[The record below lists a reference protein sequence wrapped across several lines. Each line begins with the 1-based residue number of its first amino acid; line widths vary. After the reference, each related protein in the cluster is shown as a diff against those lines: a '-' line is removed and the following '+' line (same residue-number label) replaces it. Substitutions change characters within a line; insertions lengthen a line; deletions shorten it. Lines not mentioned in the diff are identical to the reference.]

1 MSSGLVLIDKPK
13 DWTSH
18 DVVAKMRGIL
28 GTRKVG
34 HAGTLDPM
42 ATGLLILG
50 VNQGTKLLQYLL
62 GSNKTYTATIRL
74 GQSTI
79 SDDAESE
86 VLESKDAGQIT
97 VAQIDSEIEN
107 LTGTFD
113 QVPSSVSAKKVDGQ
127 RAYDL
132 VRAGKEVDLKAKTI
146 TIERFQRT
154 GDVRHHDALADF
166 DVEVSCSTG
175 TYIRALA
182 RDLGKALGVGGHLIA
197 LRRTGIAG
205 FRVQDS
211 TEMTVEPR
219 LMDLHS
225 AAGELFESLEISE
238 QQETDIRHGKR
249 IALEAPYGVVALIR
263 NGQLIALVEKAGEF
277 YKSMAV
283 FQGDK

>member
-62 GSNKTYTATIRL
+62 GSNKAYTATIRL

-86 VLESKDAGQIT
+86 VLESIDAGQIT
-97 VAQIDSEIEN
+97 QAQIDSEIRN

-113 QVPSSVSAKKVDGQ
+113 QIPSSVSAKKVDGE

-132 VRAGKEVDLKAKTI
+132 VRAGKEVELKAKTI
-146 TIERFQRT
+146 TIDNFQRT
-154 GDVRHHDALADF
+154 GEVKHHDGLVDF

-197 LRRTGIAG
+197 LRRTSITG
-205 FRVQDS
+205 FKVQDA
-211 TEMTVEPR
+211 TEMTAEPR
-219 LMDLHS
+219 LVDLKS

-238 QQETDIRHGKR
+238 QQETDIRHGKQ
-249 IALEAPYGVVALIR
+249 IALDAPHDALALTR
-263 NGQLIALVEKAGEF
+263 QGQLVALVEKAGEI

>member
-1 MSSGLVLIDKPK
+1 VSSGLVLIDKPK

-62 GSNKTYTATIRL
+62 GSNKAYTATIRL

-86 VLESKDAGQIT
+86 VLESIDAGQIT
-97 VAQIDSEIEN
+97 QAQIDSEIRN

-113 QVPSSVSAKKVDGQ
+113 QIPSSVSAKKVDGE

-132 VRAGKEVDLKAKTI
+132 VRAGKEVELKAKTI
-146 TIERFQRT
+146 TIDNFQRT
-154 GDVRHHDALADF
+154 GEVKHHDGLVDF

-197 LRRTGIAG
+197 LRRTSITG
-205 FRVQDS
+205 FKVQDA
-211 TEMTVEPR
+211 TEMTAEPR
-219 LMDLHS
+219 LVDIKS

-238 QQETDIRHGKR
+238 QQETDIRHGKQ
-249 IALEAPYGVVALIR
+249 IALDAPHDALALTR
-263 NGQLIALVEKAGEF
+263 QGQLVALVEKAGEI

>member
-62 GSNKTYTATIRL
+62 GSNKAYTATIRL

-86 VLESKDAGQIT
+86 VLESIDAGQIT
-97 VAQIDSEIEN
+97 QAQIDSEIRN

-113 QVPSSVSAKKVDGQ
+113 QIPSSVSAKKVDGE

-132 VRAGKEVDLKAKTI
+132 VRAGKEVELKAKTI
-146 TIERFQRT
+146 TIDNFQRT
-154 GDVRHHDALADF
+154 GEVKHHDGLVDF

-197 LRRTGIAG
+197 LRRTSIAG
-205 FRVQDS
+205 FSVNDS
-211 TEMTVEPR
+211 TEMTVEPN
-219 LMDLHS
+219 LIDLKTS
-225 AAGELFESLEISE
+225 AAQLFESFEISE
-238 QQETDIRHGKR
+238 QQETDLRHGKQ
-249 IALEAPYGVVALIR
+249 IALDAPHDALALTR
-263 NGQLIALVEKAGEF
+263 QGQLVALVEKAGEI

>member
-62 GSNKTYTATIRL
+62 GSNKAYTATIRL

-86 VLESKDAGQIT
+86 VLESIDAGQIT
-97 VAQIDSEIEN
+97 QAQIDSEIRN

-113 QVPSSVSAKKVDGQ
+113 QIPSSVSAKKVDGE

-132 VRAGKEVDLKAKTI
+132 VRAGKEVELKAKTI
-146 TIERFQRT
+146 TIDNFQRT
-154 GDVRHHDALADF
+154 GEVKHHDGLVDF

-197 LRRTGIAG
+197 LRRTSITG
-205 FRVQDS
+205 FKVQDA
-211 TEMTVEPR
+211 TEMTAEPR
-219 LMDLHS
+219 LVDIKS

-238 QQETDIRHGKR
+238 QQETDIRHGKQ
-249 IALEAPYGVVALIR
+249 IALDAPHDALALTR
-263 NGQLIALVEKAGEF
+263 QGQLVALVEKAGEI